1 MPGLHR
7 RDSGFRAC
15 SGAEASDLVR
25 PASDFSVQLW
35 SACRGAAASRGHA
48 AHACPITVLPGNGYH
63 TDVSPLAT
71 PARSCWGLQAGSLA
85 HLPGRGAVLVRRGA
99 CQGLRAPCLP
109 FPWVFPCF
117 SSTWVPTVWHCDI
130 RAPLHVP
137 PRDLRGLQREWGS
150 GWRGRAPVFTER
162 GCSGALVKPVCLLA
176 LSPVG
181 PALKPPALRN
191 LLCSA
196 LIVPGALHMQKGRGV
211 ACP

>member
-1 MPGLHR
+1 MCSCGP
-7 RDSGFRAC
+7 RA
-15 SGAEASDLVR
+15 R
-25 PASDFSVQLW
+25 VQLLPVATLPTPVRSRCCQGTATTQM
-35 SACRGAAASRGHA
+35 SAPLQHQRGAAGGSGS
-48 AHACPITVLPGNGYH
+48 ACSYGAPGGF
-63 TDVSPLAT
+63 TCPLAWE
-71 PARSCWGLQAGSLA
+71 RGCAGEE
-85 HLPGRGAVLVRRGA
+85 GA

-109 FPWVFPCF
+109 FPWVFSCF

-130 RAPLHVP
+130 RAPPHVP
-137 PRDLRGLQREWGS
+137 PRDLRALQREWGS

>member
-25 PASDFSVQLW
+25 PACDFSVQLW

-85 HLPGRGAVLVRRGA
+85 HLPGRGAVLVRRG
-99 CQGLRAPCLP
+99 P
-109 FPWVFPCF
+109 V
-117 SSTWVPTVWHCDI
+117 
-130 RAPLHVP
+130 
-137 PRDLRGLQREWGS
+137 RG
-150 GWRGRAPVFTER
+150 
-162 GCSGALVKPVCLLA
+162 
-176 LSPVG
+176 
-181 PALKPPALRN
+181 
-191 LLCSA
+191 SA
-196 LIVPGALHMQKGRGV
+196 LPASHSRGSFPASPAPGFPQSGIVTSGPPPTCRHETYGVCRESGGAAGEGARPCSQKE
-211 ACP
+211 AAPAHL